1 MSVASLSVGSVSRV
15 LNAAI
20 KAWLN
25 FSRCRFQQKRIL
37 LIFLKKK
44 KMMMMTVVVLFF
56 GSRSKTSNLRN
67 ADSDKVGVSQFWCLV
82 GKDPG
87 FESTP
92 WSILIATKQAE
103 ATKFLVFF

>member
-1 MSVASLSVGSVSRV
+1 
-15 LNAAI
+15 
-20 KAWLN
+20 
-25 FSRCRFQQKRIL
+25 
-37 LIFLKKK
+37 
-44 KMMMMTVVVLFF
+44 MTVVVVVVVLFF

-103 ATKFLVFF
+103 ATKFLVFFLKQGYDSGFNVMVETIRPWFSRFWVRIL